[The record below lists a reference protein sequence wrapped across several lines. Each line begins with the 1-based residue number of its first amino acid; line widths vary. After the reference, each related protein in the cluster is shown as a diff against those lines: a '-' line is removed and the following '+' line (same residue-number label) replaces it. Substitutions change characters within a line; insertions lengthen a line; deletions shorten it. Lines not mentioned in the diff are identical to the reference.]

1 MTTPG
6 PEPTGGLPFALGAY
20 LIWGLLPLY
29 LMYLKQVPALEFVG
43 WRMASTVFVCLAVVL
58 ATRQGKELLRTL
70 GNPRLLGLL
79 TLSAVLIGGN
89 WLIYAIA
96 IQEGHVFAASLG
108 YYISPLFNVLA
119 GTLLLGERLAWRQW
133 TAVAFAAGG
142 VSLLA
147 WGAVEMLGVALSLA
161 ASFGSYGLVRRFV
174 PVGALLGLTT
184 ESLVMTLPA
193 LGILGWYAASPAGIS
208 IGGDTMVDMLLIVSG
223 VVTAAPLI
231 LYATAARRMDF
242 SALGFVQY
250 FAPTIVFLLGIF
262 VFHEPLR
269 QIQLACFAAIWT
281 AVALFSWELWRQRGG

>member
-1 MTTPG
+1 MTTPE
-6 PEPTGGLPFALGAY
+6 PERTGGMPFAVGAY

-29 LMYLKQVPALEFVG
+29 LLYLKRVPALEFVG

-58 ATRQGKELLRTL
+58 ATRQGRELLRTL

-96 IQEGHVFAASLG
+96 IQEGHVYAASLG

-133 TAVAFAAGG
+133 TAVAIAAGG

-147 WGAVEMLGVALSLA
+147 WGALEMLGVALALA
-161 ASFGSYGLVRRFV
+161 VSFGSYGLVRRFA
-174 PVGALLGLTT
+174 PVNALLGLTT

-208 IGGDTMVDMLLIVSG
+208 LGGDTTVDMLLIVSG

-250 FAPTIVFLLGIF
+250 LAPTIVFLLGIF